1 MIVGGFDPPV
11 QSTVPVG
18 VFSHMRSVILV
29 GVLVATPA
37 AAGATQLHHGGYESL
52 LAGFDDEQIYGG
64 LLGADPACRRNL
76 FVTSPAFGMLVV
88 SDERPW
94 WLMPLALAGVAIV
107 LARATSSIDA

>member
-1 MIVGGFDPPV
+1 M

-37 AAGATQLHHGGYESL
+37 AAGATQLHHGG
-52 LAGFDDEQIYGG
+52 
-64 LLGADPACRRNL
+64 
-76 FVTSPAFGMLVV
+76 
-88 SDERPW
+88 W